1 MQARI
6 NPLTQGYAHP
16 TSRHFAGATAVC
28 DLPHKSKRTHAWHA
42 SYAVLA
48 VLTTLLM
55 LNGCE
60 KQGPA
65 EQAGSQVD
73 QAVKDMDLPPPS
85 AGNPGES
92 NMGDH
97 NNINQPGPA
106 QEAGKALDE
115 AREKMGEK
123 LEEAGEKMQ
132 QP

>member
-1 MQARI
+1 MQTRVNDLI
-6 NPLTQGYAHP
+6 QGYAHP
-16 TSRHFAGATAVC
+16 TIQRFAGATAVC
-28 DLPHKSKRTHAWHA
+28 APRKSKRTHAWHA

-55 LNGCE
+55 LNGCD

-73 QAVKDMDLPPPS
+73 QTVKDMDLPPPS
-85 AGNPGES
+85 AGNPS
-92 NMGDH
+92 DH
-97 NNINQPGPA
+97 TINQPGPA

-123 LEEAGEKMQ
+123 VEEAGERMQ

>member
-1 MQARI
+1 MQTRI
-6 NPLTQGYAHP
+6 NPLIQGYARP
-16 TSRHFAGATAVC
+16 TIQHFAGATTAC
-28 DLPHKSKRTHAWHA
+28 DLPSKPKRTHAWHA
-42 SYAVLA
+42 SYTVLA

-55 LNGCE
+55 LNGCD

-73 QAVKDMDLPPPS
+73 QAVKDMELPSPS
-85 AGNPGES
+85 AGNPDES

-97 NNINQPGPA
+97 NINQPGPA

-123 LEEAGEKMQ
+123 MEEAGERMQ